1 VRHSVAVRGTGR
13 VELPAYGLADA
24 EHQVEKE
31 IRALWPD
38 ATADVLDVA
47 RADDGSRIVEEFRVR
62 YRVRGAVAVDAESLA
77 DARKAALRMLRERFT
92 GSRYERV
99 AWEVVEEGGGTQIPA
114 EGGEPRA

>member
-1 VRHSVAVRGTGR
+1 MAHQVPLGGMGR

-38 ATADVLDVA
+38 ARVDVTDVS
-47 RADDGSRIVEEFRVR
+47 RVDEQGRIVEEFRVS
-62 YRVRGAVAVDAESLA
+62 YRIRTMVEVEAESLVA
-77 DARKAALRMLRERFT
+77 AGRAALRLLRERFA

-99 AWEVVEEGGGTQIPA
+99 AWTVLGAAGGPSRS
-114 EGGEPRA
+114 P